1 MGTHKISCDHCGA
14 PLKYFSGD
22 IIVTCP
28 YCGYTVVIDI
38 GKPFTLEHSM
48 LPSNF
53 NEKKAINRVKSWM
66 NHSFIAPG
74 NLARKSKFTEVQL
87 FFLPFW
93 IIPVTATSTYR
104 GLFERTGP
112 RIEKKGTLKKRYNW
126 VIFGQ
131 RKTEFPTR
139 EFDIPLEGRIPYD
152 FRKIPEGAKVFNSEI
167 GEDEAIEM
175 AKQQIINDHNF
186 LAKQDADRIID
197 LETKF
202 KVGDAYYLHAPVW
215 IMRYKYKRKNYQVI
229 LDGSEG
235 EVIKGDIPTD
245 SGFF

>member
-1 MGTHKISCDHCGA
+1 MALKFIDELSYEGKKVIARFDFNVPLSKDGTRTITDTTRIDMALPTIQYILNNGA
-14 PLKYFSGD
+14 
-22 IIVTCP
+22 
-28 YCGYTVVIDI
+28 
-38 GKPFTLEHSM
+38 
-48 LPSNF
+48 
-53 NEKKAINRVKSWM
+53 
-66 NHSFIAPG
+66 
-74 NLARKSKFTEVQL
+74 SKLVMMSHL
-87 FFLPFW
+87 GRP
-93 IIPVTATSTYR
+93 
-104 GLFERTGP
+104 
-112 RIEKKGTLKKRYNW
+112 K
-126 VIFGQ
+126 GQ

-215 IMRYKYKRKNYQVI
+215 IMRYKYKRKNYITKTRKQ
-229 LDGSEG
+229 
-235 EVIKGDIPTD
+235 
-245 SGFF
+245 